1 MAGSS
6 ALARALMASASILS
20 RCVWQISRRD
30 VEKIAS
36 QQVEIKQ
43 NDDVLQVATVTRG
56 LSEDEGG
63 YRWSGEMR
71 LWDNEILLGWY
82 AANDGSIRSKGT
94 MYIALHPHGL
104 HMSGGWVGPGYDGRI
119 MSG

>member
-6 ALARALMASASILS
+6 ALTRALMASASILS
-20 RCVWQISRRD
+20 RCVWQTSRRG

-36 QQVEIKQ
+36 RQVEIKR
-43 NDDVLQVATVTRG
+43 DGDVLQVATVTRG
-56 LSEDEGG
+56 LSEDEDG

-82 AANDGSIRSKGT
+82 GANDGSIRSKGT
-94 MYIALHPHGL
+94 MYFALHLHGL
-104 HMSGGWVGPGYDGRI
+104 T
-119 MSG
+119 

>member
-6 ALARALMASASILS
+6 ALTCALMASASILS
-20 RCVWQISRRD
+20 RCVWQTSRRG

-43 NDDVLQVATVTRG
+43 DGDVLQVATVTRG

-63 YRWSGEMR
+63 YRWSGEMQ

-82 AANDGSIRSKGT
+82 AANDGSIRAKGT
-94 MYIALHPHGL
+94 MYFALHPHGL
-104 HMSGGWVGPGYDGRI
+104 HMSGGWVGSGYDGRI

>member
-1 MAGSS
+1 
-6 ALARALMASASILS
+6 
-20 RCVWQISRRD
+20 
-30 VEKIAS
+30 
-36 QQVEIKQ
+36 
-43 NDDVLQVATVTRG
+43 
-56 LSEDEGG
+56 
-63 YRWSGEMR
+63 MR

-82 AANDGSIRSKGT
+82 ASNDGSIRAKGT